1 MFYLGNILWTET
13 RLRKQKNPNLPAPQQ
28 LKDVMFAN
36 LTIGACLGCI
46 LAIFTSMLIGRWAY
60 VMPLQLQSHNHV
72 LMYSYY
78 LVFIAYI
85 SCSFI
90 VGAANALAQLFLAI
104 ALVLLLIPATS
115 VLANL
120 FPIQGLGLF
129 NSSFDL
135 D

>member
-1 MFYLGNILWTET
+1 
-13 RLRKQKNPNLPAPQQ
+13 
-28 LKDVMFAN
+28 
-36 LTIGACLGCI
+36 
-46 LAIFTSMLIGRWAY
+46 MLIGRWTYA
-60 VMPLQLQSHNHV
+60 MPLQLQSHNHV

-85 SCSFI
+85 SCIFI
-90 VGAANALAQLFLAI
+90 VSAANALAQLFLAI